1 MASIFI
7 SYRHSD
13 AAGHARLLYERF
25 AERFGEA
32 NVFKDLDSTELG
44 ADYEKVIKDTLAGCD
59 ALIAVIGKD
68 WLEPR
73 PDGTSRLRDRGD
85 WVRMEL
91 ANALKREEVRVVPVL
106 VAGAKMPSSA
116 ELPKD
121 VLPLTRR
128 QAVVLVEDA
137 WNDQVTKMLDHLER
151 VIAKEDRARGKN
163 QGASAIATRVRVPP
177 RGEDQDVSAIATR
190 ARVRPLGWKVQVRR
204 VSDRTRVLELRR
216 GQRAKHELTVHDG
229 TRGSPAARVMLDG
242 ETQSPMS
249 GRHLSWDLQGRGAIL
264 SSSFR

>member
-91 ANALKREEVRVVPVL
+91 ANALKREEVRVVRCWSQ
-106 VAGAKMPSSA
+106 G
-116 ELPKD
+116 
-121 VLPLTRR
+121 RRCR
-128 QAVVLVEDA
+128 QAPSYLRMSCRSPDA
-137 WNDQVTKMLDHLER
+137 R
-151 VIAKEDRARGKN
+151 
-163 QGASAIATRVRVPP
+163 
-177 RGEDQDVSAIATR
+177 
-190 ARVRPLGWKVQVRR
+190 
-204 VSDRTRVLELRR
+204 
-216 GQRAKHELTVHDG
+216 
-229 TRGSPAARVMLDG
+229 
-242 ETQSPMS
+242 QSY
-249 GRHLSWDLQGRGAIL
+249 
-264 SSSFR
+264 